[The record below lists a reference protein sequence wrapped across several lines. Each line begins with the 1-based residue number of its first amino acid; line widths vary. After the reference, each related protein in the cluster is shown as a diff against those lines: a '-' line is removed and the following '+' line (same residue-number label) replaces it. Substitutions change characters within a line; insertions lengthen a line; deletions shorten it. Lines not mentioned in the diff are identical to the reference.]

1 MEYCPSC
8 KSELSQNADVCVICN
23 YEISKNNKSEW
34 ILIGSIHD
42 SISSDY
48 AKETLKSYNIPA
60 VIFSKSGMF
69 GTAGLPLINFHNSSN
84 GLFDVSVPEE
94 YVQEATDILDMILGE
109 SWTKKD

>member
-1 MEYCPSC
+1 MEYCPGC
-8 KSELSQNADVCVICN
+8 KAELPQNADVCVICN
-23 YEISKNNKSEW
+23 YEIQKSKSEW

-60 VIFSKSGMF
+60 VIISKSGMF
-69 GTAGLPLINFHNSSN
+69 GTAGLPLTNFHNAGK
-84 GLFDVSVPEE
+84 GLFDVSVPEDFA
-94 YVQEATDILDMILGE
+94 VEAIDILNMILGE